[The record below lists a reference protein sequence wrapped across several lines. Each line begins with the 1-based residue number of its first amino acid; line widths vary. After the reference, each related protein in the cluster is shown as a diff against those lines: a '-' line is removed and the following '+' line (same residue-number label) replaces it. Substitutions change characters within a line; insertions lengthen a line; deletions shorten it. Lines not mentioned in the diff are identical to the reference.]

1 MKLKP
6 ETETIAE
13 EFGISVPQV
22 EKTLAMLD
30 EGSTV
35 PFIARYRKDE
45 TGGLS
50 DTVLRDLNAR
60 LDYIRRLDKRTD
72 EIASSVTEQ
81 GKMTPELEKALCACT
96 TLQEAETLYL
106 PYKRKKHTRAMA
118 AREKGLEPLA
128 AMIMKK
134 QKDQKILDAAPS
146 FISEEKKVLTA
157 EEVLAGAKDIAAE
170 ELSEDV
176 ELRKRLKAM
185 LLKKSQIKT
194 SVTKKFADE
203 KTEFMNY
210 YDAHEPAGKIPDHRV
225 LAVNRGEKRGVL
237 SVGLTS
243 EEDDAMYIITKSKLR
258 GAGDIYRDAAVDAY
272 KRLIFPALER
282 EIRSDLKE
290 RAEQSAI
297 KMFGVNL
304 KKLLLQRPFKHM
316 TTMGFDPG
324 FRNGCKI
331 AVLDP
336 YGTYIDSAIVYPT
349 LSKSKREEAE
359 RTVLDMIDRDQ
370 VDLIAI
376 GNGTASRESEQ
387 FIAGLIGKADRRV
400 QYMIVNEAGA
410 SIYSAS
416 ELGAAEY
423 PELDVSIRGA
433 ISIAGRLQDPL
444 SELIKIE
451 PEHIGVGQYQHDV
464 NQKELS
470 NVLDNAVE
478 DAVGNVGADL
488 NRASA
493 VLLSHIAGITGAT
506 AKNIVSYRQEHD
518 GFTKK
523 EELKK
528 VKGIGAKAY
537 EQCAGFLRVPDASDV
552 LDRTGIHPE
561 SYDAARHLLQL
572 TGLTSQDLI
581 LQDPKASER
590 LSAVNIARTAERL
603 GSGKLTVIDI
613 LNELKKPG
621 RDPRDS
627 APKPFLKSD
636 VLSIEDLKPGM
647 ELTGT
652 VRNVIDFGAFVDIG
666 VHQDGLVH
674 ISQIADHYIAH
685 PSDVLSVG
693 DVVRVKVIETDTDRG
708 RIGLS
713 MIL

>member
-1 MKLKP
+1 MKLKS
-6 ETETIAE
+6 ETELLAE
-13 EFGISVPQV
+13 EFNITPVQA
-22 EKTLAMLD
+22 EKTLALID
-30 EGSTV
+30 EGNTV

-50 DTVLRDLNAR
+50 DTVLRDLNTR
-60 LDYIRRLDKRTD
+60 LEYIRKLDKRTD
-72 EIASSVTEQ
+72 EIAASITEQ
-81 GKMTPELEKALCACT
+81 GKMTPQLEKALQACT
-96 TLQEAETLYL
+96 TLQDAENLYL
-106 PYKRKKHTRAMA
+106 PFKRKKHTRAMA

-128 AMIMKK
+128 QMITGKK
-134 QKDQKILDAAPS
+134 KDAEILAAAPS
-146 FISEEKKVLTA
+146 FINPEKKVETA
-157 EEVLAGAKDIAAE
+157 EDALAGARDIAAE
-170 ELSEDV
+170 ELSEDAD
-176 ELRKRLKAM
+176 LRKRLKNM

-210 YDAHEPAGKIPDHRV
+210 YDAHEAVGKIPDHRI
-225 LAVNRGEKRGVL
+225 LAINRGEKRGVL
-237 SVGLTS
+237 SVSLS
-243 EEDDAMYIITKSKLR
+243 PEEDDALGIIHSAKTR
-258 GAGDIYRDAAVDAY
+258 GAGDIYQEAAKDAY

-282 EIRSDLKE
+282 EIRADLKE
-290 RAEQSAI
+290 RAEKSAI
-297 KMFGVNL
+297 RMFGVNL

-331 AVLDP
+331 AVLDK

-349 LSKSKREEAE
+349 LSKGRRDEAE
-359 RTVLDMIDRDQ
+359 QKVLEMIDRDKI
-370 VDLIAI
+370 DLIAI

-387 FIAGLIGKADRRV
+387 FIAELIGRASRKV

-410 SIYSAS
+410 SMYSAS
-416 ELGAAEY
+416 ELGTAEY
-423 PELDVSIRGA
+423 PDLDVSIRGA

-464 NQKELS
+464 NQKELTT
-470 NVLDNAVE
+470 VLDNAVE

-493 VLLSHIAGITGAT
+493 VLLSHVVGITSAS
-506 AKNIVSYRQEHD
+506 AKNIVTYREEHGGFQNKQE
-518 GFTKK
+518 
-523 EELKK
+523 LMK

-537 EQCAGFLRVPDASDV
+537 EQCAGFLRVPEAEDV

-561 SYDAARHLLQL
+561 SFGTARGLLKL
-572 TGLTSQDLI
+572 AGLSNEDLI
-581 LQDPKASER
+581 LQKPEASQR
-590 LSAVNIARTAERL
+590 LSAVNIMKLADRL
-603 GSGKLTVIDI
+603 GAGKLTVIDI

-674 ISQIADHYIAH
+674 ISQIADHYIKH
-685 PSDVLSVG
+685 PSEVLSVG
-693 DVVRVKVIETDTDRG
+693 DVVRVKVIETDKERG

-713 MIL
+713 MLL